1 MRIDVD
7 WDRCEGHGICA
18 DQAPEVFALDDE
30 GELHYAF
37 DNGDIPDDLAS
48 SVRSA
53 IGACPTAGLSSSETR
68 SRGAPRPGSSAP
80 EDIEARSP

>member
-18 DQAPEVFALDDE
+18 DQAPKVFSLDDE

-37 DNGDIPDDLAS
+37 DGGDIPEDLAS
-48 SVRSA
+48 TARSA
-53 IGACPTAGLSSSETR
+53 IGACPVAALRESK
-68 SRGAPRPGSSAP
+68 
-80 EDIEARSP
+80 